1 MKTLHEWTDDLY
13 RRFESLQSAPGTLAR
28 LKVAMNLF
36 IPYLEERCNVR
47 HPESLTLEHIHG
59 FQAYLSRR
67 ITRFG
72 LPMKP
77 AAINTVIKGVR
88 SFLDLLDDHGCLR
101 RPLAKKLDYVREPN
115 LLPTSVLT
123 HAQVRKFLRKINT
136 QNSEGIRDRTAL
148 ELMYSSGL
156 RIGELV
162 AITLPDLDLETGVV
176 RVLGKGQNE
185 RFVPVGKTALKW
197 LRSYIKGVRPFLN
210 PGRSDAVFL
219 TRGGDPLPAH
229 RLRTTVRE
237 IGRTMKLDIAI
248 TPHTLR
254 RSCTSELVK
263 SNANLYHIKQ
273 LLGHESFETLNRY
286 ARLNIEDLRKTHA
299 KCHPRERDE
308 S

>member
-13 RRFESLQSAPGTLAR
+13 RRFESLRAAPGTLAR

-36 IPYLEERCNVR
+36 IPYLEQQRVT
-47 HPESLTLEHIHG
+47 HPETLTVEHIHG
-59 FQAYLSRR
+59 FQAYLSQRR
-67 ITRFG
+67 TRKG
-72 LPMKP
+72 MPMKP

-88 SFLDLLDDHGCLR
+88 SFLELLDDHGCLR

-123 HAQVRKFLRKINT
+123 HAQVRKLLRKVGS
-136 QNSEGIRDRTAL
+136 QSSEDVRDRAAL

-162 AITLPDLDLETGVV
+162 GITLPDLDLETGVV
-176 RVLGKGQNE
+176 RVIGKGQKE
-185 RFVPVGKTALKW
+185 RFVPIGKTALKW
-197 LRSYIKGVRPFLN
+197 LRSYVKGVRPFLH
-210 PGRSDAVFL
+210 PEQSPAVFL
-219 TRGGDPLPAH
+219 TRNGTPLPAH
-229 RLRTTVRE
+229 RLRTRVRE
-237 IGRTMKLDIAI
+237 LGKGMKLDIPI

-286 ARLNIEDLRKTHA
+286 ARLNIADLRKTHA

-308 S
+308 Q

>member
-1 MKTLHEWTDDLY
+1 MKTLYEWTDDLY

-28 LKVAMNLF
+28 LKVAMNVF
-36 IPYLEERCNVR
+36 IPYLERQNVQY
-47 HPESLTLEHIHG
+47 PETLTLKHIHG
-59 FQAYLSRR
+59 FQAYLSQR

-77 AAINTVIKGVR
+77 ASVNTIIKGVR
-88 SFLDLLDDHGCLR
+88 SFLELLDDHGAIR
-101 RPLAKKLDYVREPN
+101 RPLAKSLAYIREPN

-123 HAQVRKFLRKINT
+123 HAQVRKFLRKVDT
-136 QNSEGIRDRTAL
+136 QTSEGVRDRAAL

-156 RIGELV
+156 RIGELEGL
-162 AITLPDLDLETGVV
+162 TLPDLDLEKGVA
-176 RVLGKGQNE
+176 RVVGKGQKE
-185 RFVPVGKTALKW
+185 RFVPIGKTALKW
-197 LRSYIKGVRPFLN
+197 LRSYIKGVRPFMARK
-210 PGRSDAVFL
+210 PCDSVFL
-219 TRGGDPLPAH
+219 TRSGDPLPGH

-237 IGRTMKLDIAI
+237 IGRTMNLDIQI

-286 ARLNIEDLRKTHA
+286 ARLNIADLQKTHA
-299 KCHPRERDE
+299 KCHPREKDE
-308 S
+308 N

>member
-1 MKTLHEWTDDLY
+1 MKTLAEWTEDLY

-28 LKVAMNLF
+28 LKVAMKVF
-36 IPYLEERCNVR
+36 IPYLQGQNVH
-47 HPESLTLEHIHG
+47 HPETLTIEHIHG
-59 FQAYLSRR
+59 FQTYLAQRR
-67 ITRFG
+67 TKTG
-72 LPMKP
+72 MPLKP
-77 AAINTVIKGVR
+77 ASINTIIKGVR
-88 SFLDLLDDHGCLR
+88 SFLDLLDDYGYLR
-101 RPLAKKLDYVREPN
+101 RPLAKHLDYVREPN

-136 QNSEGIRDRTAL
+136 QSSEGIRDRAAL

-162 AITLPDLDLETGVV
+162 GITLPDLDLETGVA
-176 RVLGKGQNE
+176 RVIGKGKKE
-185 RFVPVGKTALKW
+185 RFVPIGKTALKW

-210 PGRSDAVFL
+210 AGTSPAVFL
-219 TRGGDPLPAH
+219 CKTGTPLPGH
-229 RLRTTVRE
+229 RLRATVRK
-237 IGRTMKLDIAI
+237 IGRTMNLDIPI

-286 ARLNIEDLRKTHA
+286 ARLNITDLQKTHA

>member
-13 RRFESLQSAPGTLAR
+13 ARFESLRAAPGTLAR
-28 LKVAMNLF
+28 LKVAMNVFL
-36 IPYLEERCNVR
+36 PYLASRNVH
-47 HPESLTLEHIHG
+47 HPETLTLEHIHG
-59 FQAYLSRR
+59 FQAHLNQRR
-67 ITRFG
+67 TRKG

-77 AAINTVIKGVR
+77 ASINTIVKGVR
-88 SFLDLLDDHGCLR
+88 SFLELLDDHGALR
-101 RPLAKKLDYVREPN
+101 RPLANSLEYIREPN
-115 LLPTSVLT
+115 LLPSSVLT
-123 HAQVRKFLRKINT
+123 HAQVRKLLRKVGS
-136 QNSEGIRDRTAL
+136 QSSEDVRDRAAL

-162 AITLPDLDLETGVV
+162 GITLPDLDLETGVV
-176 RVLGKGQNE
+176 RVIGKGQKE

-197 LRSYIKGVRPFLN
+197 LRSYVKGVRPFMARTSSKAL
-210 PGRSDAVFL
+210 FL
-219 TRGGDPLPAH
+219 TRGGEPLPAH
-229 RLRTTVRE
+229 RLRTRVRE
-237 IGRTMKLDIAI
+237 LGKGMKLDIPI

-263 SNANLYHIKQ
+263 SNANLYHVKQ

-308 S
+308 I